1 MAKIDLKITMHF
13 KGENPDYR
21 ELSIEDMDVSLDDI
35 ISEILHDNNIKY
47 KAQMENF
54 VSGVTIEKSN

>member
-1 MAKIDLKITMHF
+1 MAKVDLKITIHF
-13 KGENPDYR
+13 KGENPNYR
-21 ELSIEDMDVSLDDI
+21 EMSIENMDESLDVI
-35 ISEILHDNNIKY
+35 ITALIPDNDIKY